1 MVMANEFEKT
11 IGKTFEGYE
20 AAGVATLRFLY
31 PSMRCVGTKGPM
43 PVFVPAEKA
52 PYDLGGYYH
61 GSGLCIGCE
70 LKETRD
76 REHSLPLVSPGKEGN
91 GLQYHQL
98 EELVQLHQEGGVA
111 ILVYNN
117 GGEIGRLGGQALTQ
131 AKIGLDAANKSR
143 NPAKGAKSIPW
154 GRFQPVKL
162 GHNAVPLWLP
172 DDAEQW
178 RKSA

>member
-1 MVMANEFEKT
+1 MANAFETT
-11 IGKTFEGYE
+11 IGKTFAGYE

-31 PSMRCVGTKGPM
+31 PSMRCVGMKGRM
-43 PVFVPAEKA
+43 PVFVPALKA

-61 GSGLCIGCE
+61 GSGVFVGCE

-76 REHSLPLVSPGKEGN
+76 RHHTLPLIGPGKDGT

-98 EELVQLHQEGGVA
+98 ESLVNLHAEGGVA
-111 ILVYNN
+111 LLCYDN
-117 GGEIGRLGGQALTQ
+117 GGEIGLLGGQALTL
-131 AKIGLDAANKSR
+131 AKIALDAALKSR
-143 NPAKGAKSIPW
+143 NPAKGSKSIPW

-172 DDAEQW
+172 TDPEEW
-178 RKSA
+178 RKQ